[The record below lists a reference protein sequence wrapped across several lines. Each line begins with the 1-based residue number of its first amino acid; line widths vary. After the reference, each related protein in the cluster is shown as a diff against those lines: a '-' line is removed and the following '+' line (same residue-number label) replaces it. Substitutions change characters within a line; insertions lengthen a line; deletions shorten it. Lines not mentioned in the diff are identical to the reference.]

1 MTEAAS
7 ADTNSMELDD
17 GMTPDETPVNTLQR
31 LTEDEGTT
39 TRRKKK
45 KRKKEIIYRSDLEV
59 EDAGEGT
66 SADVDGSCSAPFEEE
81 EEPVPPDSRFVT
93 LTGTIT
99 RGKRKGQMVDIYMT
113 LTDKELR
120 DMARSKERLDAE
132 CDGVAEAKQKP
143 CALGLS
149 QGPHVFLWSLSCSPF
164 IFVLSFITSFY
175 YGTLTWYNVFL
186 VYNEERTFLHK
197 ITLCPLLILLYPV
210 LIVVLCFC
218 MGVYTAVNQLSWV
231 FGEWWLAV
239 RDLEKGFCGWMC
251 GKLGLED
258 CAPYNVVEL
267 LDSDTLSGTL
277 QGKRMED
284 VEQTSS
290 L

>member
-1 MTEAAS
+1 MSEGASGDISGLELEGVIGTE
-7 ADTNSMELDD
+7 
-17 GMTPDETPVNTLQR
+17 ETPVNTLQR
-31 LTEDEGTT
+31 SAEEEGTT

-45 KRKKEIIYRSDLEV
+45 KKKKEIIYRSDLEV

-66 SADVDGSCSAPFEEE
+66 SADVDGSFSPPLEEE
-81 EEPVPPDSRFVT
+81 EEDIPPDSRFVT

-143 CALGLS
+143 CALGVT
-149 QGPHVFLWSLSCSPF
+149 QGPHVLLWSLSCSPF

-186 VYNEERTFLHK
+186 VYNEERSFLHK
-197 ITLCPLLILLYPV
+197 ITGLVVEMKPHSVKVFTDLVGISSYELLPKAKWTRNCHQEISLSAGNNTKLLALQIKDIEGVNPKWLLIS
-210 LIVVLCFC
+210 
-218 MGVYTAVNQLSWV
+218 T
-231 FGEWWLAV
+231 
-239 RDLEKGFCGWMC
+239 
-251 GKLGLED
+251 
-258 CAPYNVVEL
+258 
-267 LDSDTLSGTL
+267 
-277 QGKRMED
+277 RM
-284 VEQTSS
+284 
-290 L
+290 